1 MEGHTTRRRRV
12 ILHIFSS
19 AMWSFVMP
27 CIAIFK
33 VPSTNSMIQS
43 ALKREKYFT
52 KVKVKQTPLIKS
64 SLFNCIFFLM
74 LKCSLYDLWGR
85 RNMDYLKKL
94 YSPRFLRL
102 TRKNLQKSKIV
113 KIKNIYKSLVFLLP
127 ISILVSMK

>member
-43 ALKREKYFT
+43 ALKREKYFK

-64 SLFNCIFFLM
+64 SLFDCIFFLM

-85 RNMDYLKKL
+85 RNMDYLKKTIQSSL
-94 YSPRFLRL
+94 FAID
-102 TRKNLQKSKIV
+102 QKKFAKIKIV